1 MCSVVPVPGKCIL
14 SCAVGFQRGLH
25 KSPVSLLKSPALGCA
40 LFFMQIGLTLWDNT
54 LHGHISAIWKQ
65 TFWGFT
71 FYIYL
76 NNNEILFDF
85 LLSTWAENLLRPPHL
100 AEKKNVSTVSQF
112 NSDLVKLAQDLI
124 KKVLCE
130 DLKKLYFSEDIQLT
144 LLLFVW
150 SPRWW
155 RLHRIESSPLHCCI
169 FHIFVLITPKNDGII
184 ELD

>member
-85 LLSTWAENLLRPPHL
+85 LLCTWAENLLRPPHL

-112 NSDLVKLAQDLI
+112 NSDLVKLSQDLI
-124 KKVLCE
+124 KKGLKNFISVRTFSWPSCYLCDHPADE
-130 DLKKLYFSEDIQLT
+130 GCTELSHHPCIVAFSISLYWSHLKT
-144 LLLFVW
+144 MALL
-150 SPRWW
+150 
-155 RLHRIESSPLHCCI
+155 
-169 FHIFVLITPKNDGII
+169 N
-184 ELD
+184 